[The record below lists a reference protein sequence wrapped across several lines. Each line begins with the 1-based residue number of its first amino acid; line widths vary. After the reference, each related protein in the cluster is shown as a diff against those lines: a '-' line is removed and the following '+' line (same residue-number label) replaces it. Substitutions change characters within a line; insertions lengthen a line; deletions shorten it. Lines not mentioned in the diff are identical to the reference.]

1 MELAYLHALLAIA
14 PSANENH
21 GWNKKLSVRVM
32 ALQQTRGDNVVLRPA
47 EETIDALPQT
57 TTDTLNQHFRA

>member
-1 MELAYLHALLAIA
+1 
-14 PSANENH
+14 
-21 GWNKKLSVRVM
+21 M